1 MIPVSNPMKTRTLAG
16 LEKIPPSLS
25 TGIPPEN
32 LTGENSIPAT
42 LRTLTGAGYRKTHGH
57 PDQFPKPPTESM
69 NTPKQK
75 YPREAADAVARE
87 LIERL
92 KPCCNR
98 IIVAGSLRRR
108 KPEVGDVEIL
118 FIPKMETRKV
128 DWFASESVSMAAEE
142 IEAMVADGTLS
153 RRISVSGAAT
163 WGDKNKLAVHRGGIP
178 VDLFAATEATWFNYL
193 VCRTGPHSLNIR
205 IAEAA
210 KRKLHQWNP
219 YGEGFTDLRGGH
231 TIAMDSE
238 RAVFEFVGIPF
249 VEPIHRYAD

>member
-1 MIPVSNPMKTRTLAG
+1 
-16 LEKIPPSLS
+16 
-25 TGIPPEN
+25 
-32 LTGENSIPAT
+32 
-42 LRTLTGAGYRKTHGH
+42 
-57 PDQFPKPPTESM
+57 M

-108 KPEVGDVEIL
+108 KSEVGDFEIL
-118 FIPKMETRKV
+118 FIPKMETREV

-193 VCRTGPHSLNIR
+193 VCRTGPLDSNKR
-205 IAEAA
+205 IATLAQ
-210 KRKLHQWNP
+210 RKGLQWNP
-219 YGEGFTDLRGGH
+219 YGPGFTRLDDGA
-231 TIAMDSE
+231 IVPMSSE
-238 RAVFEFVGIPF
+238 AAVFEFVGLPYA
-249 VEPIHRYAD
+249 EPSAR